1 MTNHGPVLR
10 SPMEKLI
17 VEDEVN
23 ARVPLQVFKP
33 DPGHVGD
40 VRLRV
45 IRVRH
50 PCFPAAI
57 AGWQGRGLHGAGNAG
72 LTPS

>member
-1 MTNHGPVLR
+1 M
-10 SPMEKLI
+10 KLS

-45 IRVRH
+45 IDVRH
-50 PCFPAAI
+50 PCLRAAI
-57 AGWQGRGLHGAGNAG
+57 TEWPGRGLHGAGNAG
-72 LTPS
+72 LTLS